1 MSETPTPIYRVTG
14 AAVVLGLRGGSERY
28 LYRGAIVARDAYLA
42 ASIEHAVSV
51 GLLVEVEPVEPAAV
65 VVEPAEAA
73 VESAAVVA
81 EPAETTD
88 EPSAAKKTSARSAT
102 AK

>member
-14 AAVVLGLRGGSERY
+14 AAVVLALRGGSERY

-42 ASIEHAVSV
+42 ASIDHAVSV
-51 GLLVEVEPVEPAAV
+51 GLLAEVEPVEPAVV
-65 VVEPAEAA
+65 VVEP
-73 VESAAVVA
+73 VEPVEPATVVT